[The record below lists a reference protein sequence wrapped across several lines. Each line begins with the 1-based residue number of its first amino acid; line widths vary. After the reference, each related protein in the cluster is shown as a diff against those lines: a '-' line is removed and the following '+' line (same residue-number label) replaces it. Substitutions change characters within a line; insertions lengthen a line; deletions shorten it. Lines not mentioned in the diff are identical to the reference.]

1 MKRLFH
7 IQKQRI
13 CGNMRIKIHRGQSQI
28 GGNII
33 EISTDQTKIILD
45 VGLELDEEKNELL
58 PDMPGLFNFKGFD
71 GVFISHYHSD
81 HMGLAY
87 EVYKDIPIYIGEA
100 SFKIIK
106 ASDCYKKVNTFSPA
120 GYLSHMK
127 PIQVGDMKITPF
139 LADHSAFDS
148 YMIVVEAEGKT
159 LLYTGDFRSNG
170 RKPFDWLL
178 SQLPNNID
186 ALICEGT
193 TLSREN
199 YISETETDL
208 DEKAVELF
216 RVKEGPKF
224 VLQSSMNIDRIVT
237 MFRATKRSDRLFLE
251 DLYMAEI
258 TNSIGGSIPN
268 PNGFKEVKTF
278 VTRAYR
284 NDHFR
289 YKLFEKYGANKISK
303 KQISQS
309 NFVMC
314 VRTSMLGYIKS
325 LSEKMSFINGYLIY
339 SVWEGYKKQPE
350 MKEFLQ
356 SCQELGLSI
365 ISLHT
370 SGHADKDAIL
380 KLIAKVKPKTIIP
393 VHTENAAWFS
403 CNTKG
408 IEILIDTDIIKI

>member
-1 MKRLFH
+1 
-7 IQKQRI
+7 
-13 CGNMRIKIHRGQSQI
+13 MRIKIHRGQSQI

-45 VGLELDEEKNELL
+45 VGLELDDEKNELL
-58 PDMPGLFNFKGFD
+58 PDIPGLFNYKGFD

-87 EVYKDIPIYIGEA
+87 EVSKDIPIYIGEA

-106 ASDCYKKVNTFSPA
+106 ASDDYKKVNTFSPA

-127 PIQVGDMKITPF
+127 PIQVGDIKITPF

-148 YMIVVEAEGKT
+148 YMILVEVEGKT

-170 RKPFDWLL
+170 RKPFDCLL
-178 SQLPNNID
+178 SQLPQNID

-193 TLSREN
+193 TLSRES
-199 YISETETDL
+199 YIPETETDL
-208 DEKAVELF
+208 EEKAVELI
-216 RVKEGPKF
+216 KANKGPIF

-237 MFRATKRSDRLFLE
+237 VFRAAKRSGRLFFQ

-268 PNGFKEVKTF
+268 PNGFKEVKAF
-278 VTRAYR
+278 VARAYR
-284 NDHFR
+284 KDHFR
-289 YKLFEKYGANKISK
+289 YKLFEKYGVNKISK
-303 KQISQS
+303 KQIAQS
-309 NFVMC
+309 DFVMC
-314 VRTSMLGYIKS
+314 VRTSMLEYIKS
-325 LSEKMSFINGYLIY
+325 LCMNMSFSNGYLIY

-393 VHTENAAWFS
+393 VHTENATWFTEKT
-403 CNTKG
+403 NG
-408 IEILIDTDIIKI
+408 IKILLDNDSIKIEFT